1 MATVSAVT
9 QAKRPTFMAGAN
21 EALLDEEQKGVV
33 ASVRMLEAE
42 IASTSMSGE
51 QIKAAV
57 AEMLPPAVL
66 FGPSIVALP
75 YLHRD
80 LRNWLNARG
89 ANLEQHPSRRIKMT
103 LATALYPEADDRTV
117 ATELALEVEAAGR
130 RSRSS
135 NLQRDS
141 TLSGAASAA
150 ASSASADRAAHN
162 VAMHFR
168 DQAAKFSGDL
178 GESWNEY
185 VAEYQQVARDYELT
199 ASQKLQYMHNLL
211 RGDAKRFFLDRV
223 HGTAATFAQAV
234 DMVSAEYNSIVRQDR
249 VKNYLSGLRLS
260 SFVKD
265 GTDVTAALEKTY
277 KTISKLA
284 PQVPRSHHG
293 ESYKVEFLRNAV
305 VGNSWATE
313 PLSRIATH
321 CLTFQQLYGELE
333 AALHLHNEACLA
345 VKRDEIGHPAPKN
358 KVPGVFYASQGRYAC
373 GNEVNDTGIFQ
384 ALVEGSE
391 SVVKDGY
398 GSTSDGPDF
407 A

>member
-1 MATVSAVT
+1 MAS
-9 QAKRPTFMAGAN
+9 
-21 EALLDEEQKGVV
+21 
-33 ASVRMLEAE
+33 
-42 IASTSMSGE
+42 
-51 QIKAAV
+51 
-57 AEMLPPAVL
+57 
-66 FGPSIVALP
+66 
-75 YLHRD
+75 
-80 LRNWLNARG
+80 
-89 ANLEQHPSRRIKMT
+89 
-103 LATALYPEADDRTV
+103 
-117 ATELALEVEAAGR
+117 EVEAAGR
-130 RSRSS
+130 RSLEPERESKQS
-135 NLQRDS
+135 
-141 TLSGAASAA
+141 AASAA
-150 ASSASADRAAHN
+150 ASSASADPAAHN

-234 DMVSAEYNSIVRQDR
+234 DMVSAEYNSIVPQDR

-265 GTDVTAALEKTY
+265 GTTWRRKC
-277 KTISKLA
+277 LA
-284 PQVPRSHHG
+284 PTRRA
-293 ESYKVEFLRNAV
+293 YKVEFLRNAV

-345 VKRDEIGHPAPKN
+345 VKRM
-358 KVPGVFYASQGRYAC
+358 R
-373 GNEVNDTGIFQ
+373 
-384 ALVEGSE
+384 
-391 SVVKDGY
+391 
-398 GSTSDGPDF
+398 
-407 A
+407 